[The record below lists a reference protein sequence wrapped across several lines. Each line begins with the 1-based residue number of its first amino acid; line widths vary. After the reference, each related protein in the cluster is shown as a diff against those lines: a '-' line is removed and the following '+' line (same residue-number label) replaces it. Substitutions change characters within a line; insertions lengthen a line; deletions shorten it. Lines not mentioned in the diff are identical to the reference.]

1 MQKRDYVLIT
11 PSRDEAAHARTTL
24 DCVVDQTVRPARWLI
39 VDDGSTD
46 GTSDIL
52 AEYAAAHD
60 WITVLPKPNRG
71 ARAVGPGVVEAF
83 YFAYDQVD
91 ASAYTYVC
99 KQDLDLDLPPR
110 YYETLIEI
118 CEADPRVGTWSGKP
132 YVRENGHLVPE
143 TAGDEMSVGMTKFY
157 RVAAFKQIG
166 GFVREV
172 MWDGI
177 DCHRC
182 RMLGWKAGST
192 DAEHLRYIHLR
203 PMGSS
208 QQSIWTGRQ
217 RHGYGQWFMGTG
229 PLFMAASA
237 VFRMRDKPLVFGG
250 LALFWGYLKA
260 AFTGKPRY
268 DDIAFRRFLRRYQ
281 RLSLRKGKAA
291 AVQQIDAERADVWNP
306 AAR

>member
-1 MQKRDYVLIT
+1 MTKSARDYLLIT
-11 PSRDEAAHARTTL
+11 PCRDEAAHARITL
-24 DCVVDQTVRPARWLI
+24 DCVVNQTVRPARWLI

-46 GTSDIL
+46 GTSEIL

-91 ASAYTYVC
+91 ASTYTYVC

-118 CEADPRVGTWSGKP
+118 FEADPRVGTWSGKP
-132 YVRENGHLVPE
+132 YVRDSNGELTPE

-157 RVAAFKQIG
+157 RVNCFEQIG

-208 QQSIWTGRQ
+208 QQSIWVGRQ
-217 RHGYGQWFMGTG
+217 RHGFGQWFMGTG
-229 PLFMAASA
+229 PVFMAASA
-237 VFRMRDKPLVFGG
+237 VFRMRDKPLIVGG
-250 LALFWGYLKA
+250 FALFFGYLKA
-260 AFTGKPRY
+260 ALAGKSRY
-268 DDIAFRRFLRRYQ
+268 DDMALRRFLRRYH
-281 RLSLRKGKAA
+281 RLSLIKGKAN
-291 AVQQIDAERADVWNP
+291 AVHQIDDEQADIWSP
-306 AAR
+306 